1 MKTNVTMIR
10 KLDNYSLEQRTVDG
24 YFEANGLLQQ
34 WNKKNVKREMN
45 RFLTSPKT
53 LEFANEIEERS
64 PIAEVRNG

>member
-1 MKTNVTMIR
+1 MIR